1 MVQNFMAQGRLF
13 TGVFSSTS
21 YLLGGGGINPV
32 LALYAFWGCPQQND
46 ITRATWYIV
55 RNKTSPYNLIYK
67 AQVQKMPYTH
77 SDDNRIH
84 LAHLGTLCHP

>member
-1 MVQNFMAQGRLF
+1 MLKAI
-13 TGVFSSTS
+13 S
-21 YLLGGGGINPV
+21 I
-32 LALYAFWGCPQQND
+32 YAFWGWPQQND

-55 RNKTSPYNLIYK
+55 RKKTSSYNLIYK

-84 LAHLGTLCHP
+84 LGLYVIPKRAVTRDHRPK